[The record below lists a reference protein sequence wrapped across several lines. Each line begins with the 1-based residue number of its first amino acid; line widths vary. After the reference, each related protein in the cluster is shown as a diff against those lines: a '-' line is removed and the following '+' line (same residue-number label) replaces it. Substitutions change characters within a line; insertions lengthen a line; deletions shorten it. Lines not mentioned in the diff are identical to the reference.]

1 MSGRRPTR
9 RAAVIVG
16 ALVSVG
22 TAASVASDG
31 GTLWRELGLA
41 LLSGGIVGGALVA
54 VESSLARAAAEQ
66 GERAAFLQ
74 QLTTTG
80 DLNGIDLADQRL
92 AGIYLPGRAM
102 VAARMRGT
110 DLRGA
115 MLVFGDLRHADL
127 RDAVL
132 DGIDLRGATLAFAR
146 APGVVLTDARLD
158 DADLSD
164 ADLTGARL
172 ADTSLAE
179 ARLQRTNL
187 VGADLSGAR
196 LARCY
201 LEGADLTG
209 ASLDGITIEDVQYDS
224 TTRWPDGFTPPP
236 STTVVQDPIADMDL
250 AVYLASRAAR
260 SSAPA
265 RRST

>member
-1 MSGRRPTR
+1 M
-9 RAAVIVG
+9 A
-16 ALVSVG
+16 VG
-22 TAASVASDG
+22 TTASVASDG
-31 GTLWRELGLA
+31 GSLWRELGLA

-66 GERAAFLQ
+66 GERTAFLQ

-92 AGIYLPGRAM
+92 AGVYLPGRAM

-115 MLVFGDLRHADL
+115 MAVFGDLRHADL
-127 RDAVL
+127 RDALL
-132 DGIDLRGATLAFAR
+132 DGIDLRGSTIAFAR
-146 APGVVLTDARLD
+146 APGVRLADARLD

-164 ADLTGARL
+164 ADLTGA
-172 ADTSLAE
+172 SLAGASLVE
-179 ARLQRTNL
+179 ARLQRTTL
-187 VGADLSGAR
+187 LGADLSGAR

-209 ASLDGITIEDVQYDS
+209 ASLDGTTIEEVQYDAN
-224 TTRWPDGFTPPP
+224 TRWPDGFTPPP
-236 STTVVQDPIADMDL
+236 STAVVQDPIADMDL
-250 AVYLASRAAR
+250 AEYLAAR
-260 SSAPA
+260 S
-265 RRST
+265 RSNHGGGTNVDVSTTDGGP